1 MQAPNP
7 NFLIFYV
14 DSPKESEKFY
24 SSLLG
29 QEPVESSPTFVLFAL
44 SSGLMLG
51 LWSRHTVEPVATPSV
66 SGAELALSVE
76 NPSDVDEVF
85 NAWKAQGLKFLQE
98 PTTMYFGRSFVA
110 VDPDGHRLRVF
121 ALIVC
126 SNK

>member
-1 MQAPNP
+1 MQTPNP
-7 NFLIFYV
+7 NFLIFHV
-14 DSPKESEKFY
+14 DSPKESGKFY

-51 LWSRHTVEPVATPSV
+51 LWSRHTVEPVAAPSV
-66 SGAELALSVE
+66 GGAELALTVE

-98 PTTMYFGRSFVA
+98 PTTMDFGRSFVA

-121 ALIVC
+121 ALIED
-126 SNK
+126 